1 MKKPLISIL
10 LSLLCLLFIFVSCDT
25 ATTPPVT
32 SDRTEPTAEPSEEVT
47 SEEIT
52 FEEVTSEAE
61 TTEEETTEEET
72 TKNEETTAKETA
84 EEELLIVGVHS
95 YNDADFFDYRMTHMP
110 TEAEMQQIKVG
121 MSFEEI
127 LSIAGKPHCLQGS
140 GYQFM
145 CWYSEEGYRYDLS
158 FSSSAP
164 GGADDEDF
172 NDEDEEEHGTIIFAY
187 QSLFDYYRHMVII
200 NEPYRFK
207 VQKPISFMSAIAVM
221 LESPSAKVLPSYAEM
236 QSITVGMSFEEVTA
250 LVGKPQRYDKLSF
263 FTDTESFSL
272 VSFYI
277 YYTSDDIPVAIRYT
291 GKNDGT
297 ENRYVSYIQPLG
309 DPPKTSP

>member
-1 MKKPLISIL
+1 
-10 LSLLCLLFIFVSCDT
+10 
-25 ATTPPVT
+25 
-32 SDRTEPTAEPSEEVT
+32 
-47 SEEIT
+47 
-52 FEEVTSEAE
+52 
-61 TTEEETTEEET
+61 
-72 TKNEETTAKETA
+72 
-84 EEELLIVGVHS
+84 
-95 YNDADFFDYRMTHMP
+95 
-110 TEAEMQQIKVG
+110 

-127 LSIAGKPHCLQGS
+127 LGIAGKPHGLQGS

-172 NDEDEEEHGTIIFAY
+172 DDEEEKEHGTIIFAY
-187 QSLFDYYRHMVII
+187 QSLFDHYKHMVII
-200 NEPYRFK
+200 NEPHRYK
-207 VQKPISFMSAIAVM
+207 VRSPISLMNSTAAR

-236 QSITVGMSFEEVTA
+236 QSITIGMSFEEVTS

-291 GKNDGT
+291 GKDDGT
-297 ENRYVSYIQPLG
+297 AGSYVSYMIPLG
-309 DPPKTSP
+309 TPKEEPS

>member
-10 LSLLCLLFIFVSCDT
+10 LSLLCLLFIFVSC
-25 ATTPPVT
+25 T
-32 SDRTEPTAEPSEEVT
+32 SSESGNNTETTAE
-47 SEEIT
+47 
-52 FEEVTSEAE
+52 E
-61 TTEEETTEEET
+61 TTVKEETTAEETTAKEETTEEET
-72 TKNEETTAKETA
+72 TKNEETTAEEKA

-95 YNDADFFDYRMTHMP
+95 YSDADFFDYRMTHKP

-172 NDEDEEEHGTIIFAY
+172 NDEETEEHGTIIFAY

-200 NEPYRFK
+200 NEPYRVK
-207 VQKPISFMSAIAVM
+207 VSNPSPATNAIVES

-277 YYTSDDIPVAIRYT
+277 YYTSDDIPVAIRYA

-297 ENRYVSYIQPLG
+297 ESRYVSYIQPLG
-309 DPPKTSP
+309 DPPEASQ